1 MTGWEGP
8 VDDCR
13 ALSAF
18 SVAALSK
25 LLSHA
30 PSRKYNNADD
40 VEGGNPQMVERR
52 AVLVE
57 HDGGWLPG
65 HVLWSYEDVG
75 RRRALVRYETS
86 AGLTVR
92 ELRWADELRRP
103 AGLVFSLTSAADN
116 DDDRDRAELRL
127 SAVE

>member
-1 MTGWEGP
+1 M
-8 VDDCR
+8 VD
-13 ALSAF
+13 
-18 SVAALSK
+18 
-25 LLSHA
+25 
-30 PSRKYNNADD
+30 
-40 VEGGNPQMVERR
+40 RR

-65 HVLWSYEDVG
+65 HVLWSYDDVG
-75 RRRALVRYETS
+75 RRRALVRFETS

-103 AGLVFSLTSAADN
+103 AGLVLSLTSAADN
-116 DDDRDRAELRL
+116 DDERDRADLRL